1 MIVVYALISF
11 VVGFIMGMV
20 VSRDTRKDEQHRYIK

>member
-1 MIVVYALISF
+1 MIEISICVGCF

-20 VSRDTRKDEQHRYIK
+20 HKQRVLNRLNK